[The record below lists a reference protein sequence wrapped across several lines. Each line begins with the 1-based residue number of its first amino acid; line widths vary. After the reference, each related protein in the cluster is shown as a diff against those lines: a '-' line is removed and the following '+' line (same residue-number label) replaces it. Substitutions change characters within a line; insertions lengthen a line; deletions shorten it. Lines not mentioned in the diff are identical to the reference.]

1 MLETEIQSLR
11 TEIADLKHAVNSLT
25 ATMLGITYNF
35 LPTAPATE
43 PTGVKISSKK
53 VQQVEP
59 APEPEPVPA
68 PEPAAAPAPTVDDLQ
83 ALCSE
88 LVRKDASIKPKIKE
102 LIASFDG
109 AKTLS
114 KVPASRL
121 PELKAALEALQ

>member
-11 TEIADLKHAVNSLT
+11 TEIADLKQAVNSLT

-53 VQQVEP
+53 VQQ
-59 APEPEPVPA
+59 PA
-68 PEPAAAPAPTVDDLQ
+68 PEPAAEPAPEPASAPALTVDDLQ

-88 LVRKDASIKPKIKE
+88 LVRKDASVKPKIKE

-114 KVPASRL
+114 KVPANRL

>member
-11 TEIADLKHAVNSLT
+11 TEIADLKQAVNSLT

-35 LPTAPATE
+35 LPTATATE

-53 VQQVEP
+53 VQQP
-59 APEPEPVPA
+59 APEPEPA
-68 PEPAAAPAPTVDDLQ
+68 PEPAPAPALTVDDLQ

-88 LVRKDASIKPKIKE
+88 LVRADASIKPKIKE

-114 KVPASRL
+114 KVPANRL

>member
-11 TEIADLKHAVNSLT
+11 TEIADLKQAVNSLT

-43 PTGVKISSKK
+43 PTGVKISSTKK

-59 APEPEPVPA
+59 APEPEP
-68 PEPAAAPAPTVDDLQ
+68 APAPSLTVDDLQ

-88 LVRKDASIKPKIKE
+88 LVRKDASVKPKIKE

-114 KVPASRL
+114 KVPANRL

>member
-53 VQQVEP
+53 VQQP

-68 PEPAAAPAPTVDDLQ
+68 PAPALTVDDLQ

-88 LVRKDASIKPKIKE
+88 LVRADASIKPKIKE

-114 KVPASRL
+114 KVPANRL

>member
-11 TEIADLKHAVNSLT
+11 TEIADLKQAVNSLT

-59 APEPEPVPA
+59 TPEQVPA
-68 PEPAAAPAPTVDDLQ
+68 PAPAPAPALTVDDLQ

-88 LVRKDASIKPKIKE
+88 LVRADASVKPKIKE

>member
-11 TEIADLKHAVNSLT
+11 TEIADLKQAVNSLT
-25 ATMLGITYNF
+25 ATLLGVAHAA
-35 LPTAPATE
+35 LPTTQVIPEVVT
-43 PTGVKISSKK
+43 IST
-53 VQQVEP
+53 VEAP
-59 APEPEPVPA
+59 APE
-68 PEPAAAPAPTVDDLQ
+68 APALTVDDLQ

-88 LVRKDASIKPKIKE
+88 LVRADASIKPKIKE

>member
-11 TEIADLKHAVNSLT
+11 TEIADLKQAVNSLT

-53 VQQVEP
+53 VQQP
-59 APEPEPVPA
+59 APEPEPA
-68 PEPAAAPAPTVDDLQ
+68 PEPASAPALTVDDLQ

-88 LVRKDASIKPKIKE
+88 LVRADASVKPKIKE

>member
-11 TEIADLKHAVNSLT
+11 TEIADLKQAVNSLT

-53 VQQVEP
+53 VQQPAPEP
-59 APEPEPVPA
+59 APEPA
-68 PEPAAAPAPTVDDLQ
+68 SAPALTVDDLQ

-88 LVRKDASIKPKIKE
+88 LVRADASVKPKIKE

>member
-11 TEIADLKHAVNSLT
+11 TEIADLKQAVNSLT

-53 VQQVEP
+53 VQQP
-59 APEPEPVPA
+59 APEAA
-68 PEPAAAPAPTVDDLQ
+68 PEPASAPALTVDDLQ

-121 PELKAALEALQ
+121 PELKAALEELQ

>member
-11 TEIADLKHAVNSLT
+11 TEIADLKQAVNSLT

-59 APEPEPVPA
+59 VPEPVPA
-68 PEPAAAPAPTVDDLQ
+68 PEPAPAPALTVDDLQ

-88 LVRKDASIKPKIKE
+88 LVRADASVKPKIKE

>member
-11 TEIADLKHAVNSLT
+11 TEIADLKQAVNSLT

-53 VQQVEP
+53 VQQP

-68 PEPAAAPAPTVDDLQ
+68 PALTVDDLQ

-88 LVRKDASIKPKIKE
+88 LVRADASIKPKIKE

-114 KVPASRL
+114 KVPANRL

>member
-11 TEIADLKHAVNSLT
+11 TEIADLKQAVNSLT

-68 PEPAAAPAPTVDDLQ
+68 PALTVDDLQ

-88 LVRKDASIKPKIKE
+88 LVRADASIKPKIKE

-114 KVPASRL
+114 KVPTNRL